1 MKNIKSCQQYL
12 LFYHSLNKLSIHL
25 LYFLNQPIIFF
36 TMSIH
41 HDYIVK
47 FVIFLAFYLF
57 IIFLKYTNYI
67 IVTLFCKHFV
77 EKLVKP

>member
-1 MKNIKSCQQYL
+1 
-12 LFYHSLNKLSIHL
+12 
-25 LYFLNQPIIFF
+25 
-36 TMSIH
+36 MSIH

-67 IVTLFCKHFV
+67 IVTLFCKNFV